1 MTGRHERI
9 AMVLAVAT
17 TIAAWAA
24 SLITPSRTCCSFSN
38 HSAAWAYPAIVSSVT
53 PGRGGVHVIPG
64 RLG

>member
-24 SLITPSRTCCSFSN
+24 SLITPWLSIC
-38 HSAAWAYPAIVSSVT
+38 
-53 PGRGGVHVIPG
+53 
-64 RLG
+64 LGLFAFGFLGYALGAQAERERWER